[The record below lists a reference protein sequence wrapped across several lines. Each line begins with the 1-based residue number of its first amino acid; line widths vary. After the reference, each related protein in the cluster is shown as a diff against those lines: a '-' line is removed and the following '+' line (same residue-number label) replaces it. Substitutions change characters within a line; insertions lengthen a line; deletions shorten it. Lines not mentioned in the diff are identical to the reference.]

1 MSVCVYHAAPLFSSL
16 SFLLFSVSLI
26 RSIPN
31 SVLAPSPFP
40 SPSLSLLFLSVCL
53 CLLSTSLF
61 LSVSIFHLSFS
72 LLLCRPAWLS
82 VSLSLLLLSL
92 RFYSLSLW
100 FVFIPADAKYF
111 LLEANYL
118 LWESLFD
125 FKAFVSLFYQSQ
137 VVIYCILINLFFGNH
152 QILSWR
158 KILFL
163 HKSHLYISTH
173 KIASSYFLR
182 YECN

>member
-1 MSVCVYHAAPLFSSL
+1 MSVCVYHAALLFSSL

-40 SPSLSLLFLSVCL
+40 SPSLSPFISL
-53 CLLSTSLF
+53 CLSLSP
-61 LSVSIFHLSFS
+61 FHLSFS
-72 LLLCRPAWLS
+72 LCLYSPPLFLSTPLPACLVVCLS
-82 VSLSLLLLSL
+82 ISPSP
-92 RFYSLSLW
+92 LSLW

-163 HKSHLYISTH
+163 HKSHFYISTH